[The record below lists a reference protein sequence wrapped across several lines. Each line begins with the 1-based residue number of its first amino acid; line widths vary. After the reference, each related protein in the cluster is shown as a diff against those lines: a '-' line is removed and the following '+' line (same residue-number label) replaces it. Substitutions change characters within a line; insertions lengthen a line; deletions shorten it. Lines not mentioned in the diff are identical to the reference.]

1 MILNYDTIMNNKQKK
16 TLNSIFE
23 EPVRSD
29 VEWDGIEKL
38 LKALGAELSE
48 GNGSRIR
55 VILNG
60 VRAIFHRP
68 HPKKET
74 DKGALRS
81 VKRFLIAAGVEP

>member
-1 MILNYDTIMNNKQKK
+1 MNDKQKK

-23 EPVRSD
+23 ESVRSD

>member
-1 MILNYDTIMNNKQKK
+1 MNNKQKK